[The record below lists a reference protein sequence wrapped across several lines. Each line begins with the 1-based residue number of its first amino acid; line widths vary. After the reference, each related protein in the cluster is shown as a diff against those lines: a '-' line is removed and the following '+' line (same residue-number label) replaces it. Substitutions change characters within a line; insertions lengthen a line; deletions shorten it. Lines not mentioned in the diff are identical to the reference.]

1 MTTLRGINMKTR
13 FSLKNHLS
21 HSFLLYIVSFL
32 VVLLICSYA
41 IQIKTRPKDHEKFSF
56 FSEATLVDG
65 SKFNNQLSKVLPE
78 DLVIDLYDMD
88 RNDRTFKSYLSAHGL
103 NSDICLLSETTI
115 AEFKTIPFLDLKET
129 VWDSVDNYILSDL
142 SVGIPANKE
151 KLADI
156 FNFNEENY
164 YLCVIK
170 SSVHLKGLKKGGQ
183 TDQVNRVLE
192 YLTTYE

>member
-41 IQIKTRPKDHEKFSF
+41 IQIKTRPKDYEKFSF
-56 FSEATLVDG
+56 FSEATLVDD

-88 RNDRTFKSYLSAHGL
+88 RNDKTFKSYLSAHGL
-103 NSDICLLSETTI
+103 NSDICLLSEATI

-151 KLADI
+151 KLTDI